1 MDWFLYGNGLRH
13 ERVNIN
19 GQLQISGQ
27 LQNNSVNSAM
37 SINIDRVI
45 KSLILSLHQLTSNKE
60 HDKSNTSKCLK
71 YSEVKCNELPKRLF
85 NTSQKSS

>member
-1 MDWFLYGNGLRH
+1 MDWFLYGNGLRP

-37 SINIDRVI
+37 SINIERVI
-45 KSLILSLHQLTSNKE
+45 KRLILFL
-60 HDKSNTSKCLK
+60 
-71 YSEVKCNELPKRLF
+71 Y
-85 NTSQKSS
+85 